1 MKRLTYLL
9 ICFML
14 TLSQAQVLD
23 LELFATGLVRPVN
36 IKHANDSRLFV
47 VEQEGTI
54 TVVDSDGTLQIQPF
68 LDISSRVYNIG
79 PIGDERGL
87 LGLAFHPNYT
97 TNGYFYVNYID
108 NSGNTVISRFTRDVV
123 DPTIADPNSELI
135 ILTIS
140 QPFSNHNGGD
150 MHFGP
155 DDYLYIATGDGG
167 SGGDPQ
173 DNGQD
178 TNNLLG
184 KILRIDIDNTANG
197 NNYAIPN
204 DNPFVG
210 MVNMREEI
218 WVYGLRN
225 PWKFSFDR
233 LNNDLWIGDV
243 GQNDIEEIDLLPAGT
258 SGQNLG
264 WRCYEGNAV
273 YNNTGCP
280 PVNELT
286 FPIAEY
292 LHFGSGEFKCSIT
305 GGYRYRGTSYSSF
318 EGLYFFADYCS
329 QEIGYLSFN
338 GSTWDMTLTDF
349 SGGNWTAFG
358 EDTNGE
364 LYVAG
369 INTGHIY
376 KLFDPSLSTND
387 EFMSNLNVYPVPAKS
402 ELTIDY
408 SLYSPLKIEYLTLYD
423 VSGKIVTKTA
433 VTNEQIQKLDVS
445 SLAKGYYFL
454 KFKSRSAETLVKK
467 IVIN

>member
-9 ICFML
+9 MCFIL

-23 LELFATGLVRPVN
+23 LELFATGLARPVN

-264 WRCYEGNAV
+264 WRCYEGGVV
-273 YNNTGCP
+273 YNSTGCP
-280 PVNELT
+280 PANELT

-305 GGYRYRGTSYSSF
+305 
-318 EGLYFFADYCS
+318 
-329 QEIGYLSFN
+329 
-338 GSTWDMTLTDF
+338 
-349 SGGNWTAFG
+349 
-358 EDTNGE
+358 
-364 LYVAG
+364 
-369 INTGHIY
+369 
-376 KLFDPSLSTND
+376 
-387 EFMSNLNVYPVPAKS
+387 
-402 ELTIDY
+402 
-408 SLYSPLKIEYLTLYD
+408 
-423 VSGKIVTKTA
+423 
-433 VTNEQIQKLDVS
+433 
-445 SLAKGYYFL
+445 
-454 KFKSRSAETLVKK
+454 
-467 IVIN
+467 